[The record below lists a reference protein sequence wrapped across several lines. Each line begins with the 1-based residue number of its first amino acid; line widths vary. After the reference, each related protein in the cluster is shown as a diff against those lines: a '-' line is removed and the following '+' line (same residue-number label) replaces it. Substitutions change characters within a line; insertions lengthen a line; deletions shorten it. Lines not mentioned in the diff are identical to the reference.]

1 MLGLAP
7 LQLLLGRWDRRLGG
21 DDDGLD
27 GRLRLG
33 YGRVLQLSAGNSHLV
48 AEECRSAG
56 QDGIPV
62 RVMPRLEGPIVV
74 RPYPCSAS
82 VPNNNSNRVAMSSK

>member
-7 LQLLLGRWDRRLGG
+7 LQLLLGQWDRRLGG
-21 DDDGLD
+21 DDDDLD
-27 GRLRLG
+27 GRLELG
-33 YGRVLQLSAGNSHLV
+33 YGRVLQLSARNSHII
-48 AEECRSAG
+48 AECRSAG

-74 RPYPCSAS
+74 RPYACSTS
-82 VPNNNSNRVAMSSK
+82 VPNNNFDRVAMFSK